1 MLGGVP
7 EKEEGKDAL
16 LPSAILR
23 RTQQGLV
30 ELPRLISL
38 VKLLLTVYQAQRK
51 PGMKLCLGIIREPR
65 DNSNQSTRGL
75 LVLKKLQYS
84 SFTGKIPLGVLSFC
98 VTTSSLS
105 WSGRAPL
112 LRGDWIIT
120 KSSNL
125 PGGGGATPVLIIQN
139 HSWNFGRK
147 RKGSILGINF

>member
-1 MLGGVP
+1 VLGGVP

-105 WSGRAPL
+105 
-112 LRGDWIIT
+112 
-120 KSSNL
+120 
-125 PGGGGATPVLIIQN
+125 
-139 HSWNFGRK
+139 
-147 RKGSILGINF
+147 

>member
-16 LPSAILR
+16 LSSAILQ

-38 VKLLLTVYQAQRK
+38 VKLLLTVYQAQHK

-75 LVLKKLQYS
+75 LVLKK
-84 SFTGKIPLGVLSFC
+84 
-98 VTTSSLS
+98 
-105 WSGRAPL
+105 A
-112 LRGDWIIT
+112 
-120 KSSNL
+120 
-125 PGGGGATPVLIIQN
+125 PVLIIY
-139 HSWNFGRK
+139 
-147 RKGSILGINF
+147 